1 MLRRTANCTEYHRF
15 MDLFRGKGPWTRD
28 SGSFPLAYGHVMHH
42 QARLDL
48 IFGLIQVKLVYWL
61 NLSHQNLCFKPY
73 VRITSFPRTA
83 WHSRD
88 VPGSQLPAERFPLC
102 SHRRWGLREDPCRD
116 GGGLK
121 VLRGEIPREQ
131 HIFHQVPTESV
142 LGPPNRARGKW
153 ELIGFPNYTQ

>member
-1 MLRRTANCTEYHRF
+1 MLRRTANCTEYHRI

-42 QARLDL
+42 QARMDL
-48 IFGLIQVKLVYWL
+48 
-61 NLSHQNLCFKPY
+61 QNLCFKPH

-88 VPGSQLPAERFPLC
+88 VPGSQLPAERFPLR

-116 GGGLK
+116 GGSLK
-121 VLRGEIPREQ
+121 VLLGEIPPKQ

-142 LGPPNRARGKW
+142 LGPSHRTRGKW
-153 ELIGFPNYTQ
+153 ERNDTETHVFHYLHSFRLTSCV